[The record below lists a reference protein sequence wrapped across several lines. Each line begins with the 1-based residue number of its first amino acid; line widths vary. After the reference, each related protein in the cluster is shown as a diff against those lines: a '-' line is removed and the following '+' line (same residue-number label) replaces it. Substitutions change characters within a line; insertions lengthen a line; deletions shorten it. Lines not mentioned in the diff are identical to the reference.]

1 MNERTVTHND
11 QLSELT
17 NALKPSPAKPE
28 PLSSTWPVL
37 HDKAMIT
44 AQIANQSPWPNDPP
58 DDCVLAVVIVLVIG
72 IASVFKLIKE

>member
-58 DDCVLAVVIVLVIG
+58 DDCIFAVVIVLVIG
-72 IASVFKLIKE
+72 IVAVFKLIKE

>member
-1 MNERTVTHND
+1 MNPRTLTHNA
-11 QLSELT
+11 QLESLT
-17 NALKPSPAKPE
+17 NALKPTPATPT

-44 AQIANQSPWPNDPP
+44 AQIANQSPWPNEPP

-72 IASVFKLIKE
+72 IAAVFKLIKE